1 MSKLKQPQAD
11 TPGQIESWLADL
23 VAQSLEMS
31 ASQLDTNAHLSRYGL
46 DSVSTVSIMTAIS
59 DMTGL
64 VISENALLEYPT
76 ISLLAGYI
84 RTQASETG
92 DTVRP
97 PEGRADL
104 HSLMLRDSILPVDI
118 KPPTGES
125 RRQPD
130 SDPADWRH
138 RVSRH
143 PPSGCPAEKY
153 RGTHLLSGSRVKGQ

>member
-64 VISENALLEYPT
+64 VISENALLEYVNKGGRGASDGGAGGPT
-76 ISLLAGYI
+76 RAKVTDIGKSPG
-84 RTQASETG
+84 SGTG
-92 DTVRP
+92 DWHWHWQLP
-97 PEGRADL
+97 GCEEEGGR
-104 HSLMLRDSILPVDI
+104 
-118 KPPTGES
+118 
-125 RRQPD
+125 
-130 SDPADWRH
+130 
-138 RVSRH
+138 
-143 PPSGCPAEKY
+143 
-153 RGTHLLSGSRVKGQ
+153 